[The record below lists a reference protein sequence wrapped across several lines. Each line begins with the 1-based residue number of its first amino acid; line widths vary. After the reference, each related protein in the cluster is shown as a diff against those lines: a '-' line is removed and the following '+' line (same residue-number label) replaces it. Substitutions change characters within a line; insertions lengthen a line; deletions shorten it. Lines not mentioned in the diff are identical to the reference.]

1 VFHHYDIILNIAKTD
16 PDLFVANVIAALTE
30 LFTIYILVK
39 VSMGLTNKQEKIAE
53 IEAQVDDIVAART
66 ITLSNEIIRLEEIA
80 STDHLTKIPNRR
92 ELKKAITD
100 EFVRSARSQRKFAL
114 IMFDLDH
121 FKQVNDTYGHDMG
134 DTVLIAV
141 AKTVKAMVRDLDTF
155 GRYGG
160 EEFLLVLPETEIYQA
175 TELAE
180 RIRIAIEH
188 IVVGAG
194 KITAS
199 IGVTCSGES
208 TTVADMIRAADEA
221 MYDAKSEGRNTV
233 CKYTK

>member
-1 VFHHYDIILNIAKTD
+1 
-16 PDLFVANVIAALTE
+16 
-30 LFTIYILVK
+30 
-39 VSMGLTNKQEKIAE
+39 
-53 IEAQVDDIVAART
+53 
-66 ITLSNEIIRLEEIA
+66 
-80 STDHLTKIPNRR
+80 
-92 ELKKAITD
+92 
-100 EFVRSARSQRKFAL
+100 
-114 IMFDLDH
+114 
-121 FKQVNDTYGHDMG
+121 MG
-134 DTVLIAV
+134 DVVLVAV

-208 TTVADMIRAADEA
+208 TTVANMIHAADEA

-233 CKYTK
+233 CRYTKNKL